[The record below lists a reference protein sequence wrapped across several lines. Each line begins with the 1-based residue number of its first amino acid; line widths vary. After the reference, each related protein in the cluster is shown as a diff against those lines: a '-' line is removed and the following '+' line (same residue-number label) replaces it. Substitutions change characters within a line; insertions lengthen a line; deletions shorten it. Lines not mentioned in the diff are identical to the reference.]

1 MPRWEIERVR
11 EPAVAV
17 NFVGMHS
24 SIVIEGLRIFA
35 RHGVLEQERRVGNEF
50 ELDIRL
56 DFDAS
61 RAMDSDDV
69 NHTVNYARVI
79 DIVNSAMANPA
90 NLLEHAAA
98 NIRNEILNEF
108 PQITSGKIA
117 LYKIHPPLS
126 AQLARTGFIL
136 NW

>member
-1 MPRWEIERVR
+1 MQT
-11 EPAVAV
+11 
-17 NFVGMHS
+17 

-56 DFDAS
+56 DFDAAQ
-61 RAMDSDDV
+61 AMDSDDV
-69 NHTVNYARVI
+69 DHTVNYARVI
-79 DIVNSAMANPA
+79 DIVNARMARPA
-90 NLLEHAAA
+90 NLLEHATAL
-98 NIRNEILNEF
+98 IRDAICNEF
-108 PQITSGKIA
+108 PQITSGRIA

>member
-1 MPRWEIERVR
+1 MQT
-11 EPAVAV
+11 
-17 NFVGMHS
+17 
-24 SIVIEGLRIFA
+24 SIIIEGLKIFA
-35 RHGVLEQERRVGNEF
+35 RHGVLEQERRVGNSF

-61 RAMDSDDV
+61 QAMESDMVD
-69 NHTVNYARVI
+69 HTVNYARVI
-79 DIVNSAMANPA
+79 EIVSNTMAVPS

-98 NIRNEILNEF
+98 RIRRDICAEF
-108 PQITSGKIA
+108 PAITSGRIA